1 MEEEPWSETA
11 PPPRNFQQA
20 ILVCLATVVLVC
32 CEEAGPEPL
41 DELPGAALR
50 AEGAEHGPELAVA
63 EPLPIGFDAESW
75 REYLIDRIFTGQRVA
90 IGGIDVIVAEM
101 DEPLAYDGDCPTAEL
116 VPVSAEELELAGAK
130 PGDEAPGSTPLKRR
144 LYVLSPAGGDGGA
157 ADADGDPP
165 RGGPLV
171 DVNPDMWDVR
181 YGAGLAFGKDSGIEL
196 TGCTQTGAL
205 PVWNAYRLG
214 EACFSGYYSG
224 NSECVEVLL
233 PVKPCLLPQPQTV
246 TSWYAKLF
254 SVTLLIWTPSGWEM
268 VEYLFWLVYKPQ
280 TWMTVGEDGWDDI
293 VLRADKQAADRPVM
307 VHGFNVLHN
316 DKSITGQKL
325 YTNPLDLGAP
335 PEEIDLSPVIWGH
348 KQSLVFN
355 SASAIVLR
363 AVEDFSQ
370 AASTKYPVYPS
381 SLTWSGM
388 TLPRKWCSE
397 FSSWAIRL
405 GADDAGYPGYFAGI
419 PEASDAQQDIGVAHF
434 FEWADVQ
441 QPARLTF
448 FGSDIFPLQPG
459 DPWNGA
465 TDVQWAAL
473 AGSVQPGDFVA
484 RWHEIPDPQAPSGV
498 SDSGHAMIV
507 VGWLAD
513 DGSGVGS
520 QHFDPN
526 RVCNRLLVVGGN
538 EEGYGYMDTGLGGI
552 VNVGPRVVCKEP
564 LTDPV
569 TGLPLLRPD
578 GFYERPGCD
587 IDGDLKTN
595 EPGDEATGQPEERC
609 NILLYDRLPSSNA
622 TKAAFFVS
630 TVMP

>member
-1 MEEEPWSETA
+1 MKRNCT
-11 PPPRNFQQA
+11 PPRNYQQA

-32 CEEAGPEPL
+32 CEEAGPEPI
-41 DELPGAALR
+41 DE
-50 AEGAEHGPELAVA
+50 
-63 EPLPIGFDAESW
+63 
-75 REYLIDRIFTGQRVA
+75 
-90 IGGIDVIVAEM
+90 
-101 DEPLAYDGDCPTAEL
+101 
-116 VPVSAEELELAGAK
+116 
-130 PGDEAPGSTPLKRR
+130 
-144 LYVLSPAGGDGGA
+144 
-157 ADADGDPP
+157 
-165 RGGPLV
+165 
-171 DVNPDMWDVR
+171 
-181 YGAGLAFGKDSGIEL
+181 
-196 TGCTQTGAL
+196 
-205 PVWNAYRLG
+205 
-214 EACFSGYYSG
+214 
-224 NSECVEVLL
+224 L
-233 PVKPCLLPQPQTV
+233 PVKPCLLPQLQTI

-254 SVTLLIWTPSGWEM
+254 SFHLPIWTPSGWKM
-268 VEYLFWLVYKPQ
+268 VEFLYWLVYKPQ
-280 TWMTVGEDGWDDI
+280 LWMTVGEDGWDDI

-307 VHGFNVLHN
+307 VHGFNVIHN

-325 YTNPLDLGAP
+325 YITPLELGAP
-335 PEEIDLSPVIWGH
+335 PDEIDLSAAIWGH
-348 KQSLVFN
+348 KQSRVFN

-363 AVEDFSQ
+363 AVEDYAQ
-370 AASTKYPVYPS
+370 AASTKYPVYPATS
-381 SLTWSGM
+381 TWSGM

-397 FSSWAIRL
+397 FASWAIRQ

-419 PEASDAQQDIGVAHF
+419 PEASDAQKDIGVAHF

-448 FGSDIFPLQPG
+448 FGSDVFPMQLG

-484 RWHEIPDPQAPSGV
+484 RWHEIPDPLAPSGV
-498 SDSGHAMIV
+498 ADTGHAMIV

-538 EEGYGYMDTGLGGI
+538 EEGYGFMNSGLGGI

-564 LTDPV
+564 RLDANSVPEI
-569 TGLPLLRPD
+569 GANGFLR
-578 GFYERPGCD
+578 RPRCD
-587 IDGDLKTN
+587 IDGDLISD
-595 EPGDEATGQPEERC
+595 EAGDDATGQVEERC
-609 NILLYDRLPSSNA
+609 NILLYDTLPSSNA